1 MTMHAT
7 DIEPEAKSKESFK
20 KKVAEG
26 HLPNGQDKHQIA
38 SGAIDDNACNRNRTQ
53 SRIPRVI
60 KKEGGRRPPS
70 KRIRQAPNSKRSDRC
85 QCMLQK

>member
-7 DIEPEAKSKESFK
+7 DMEHEAKSKEPFK

-26 HLPNGQDKHQIA
+26 HLPKGQDKHQIA
-38 SGAIDDNACNRNRTQ
+38 SGAIDDNACFRNRTQ

-60 KKEGGRRPPS
+60 KKEGGRRPPATM
-70 KRIRQAPNSKRSDRC
+70 IRQASDSKRNKR
-85 QCMLQK
+85 